1 MTCFSAFIGVHRRL
15 IVFSTMNDLAGIVLF
30 ATLAFPAYSLA
41 QTFPEKPI
49 RLVVPV
55 APGGSLNQY
64 TRFIALKLTDLLGQT
79 VIVDNRPGANGII
92 GADIVAK
99 AAPDGYTLLMGAT
112 PTLAINVT
120 LHAGKMPYNP
130 ERDFAPITMV
140 AKAPSVLAAHPS
152 LPARNLKELIA
163 FAKANPGKL
172 NYASSGTGSGNHLM
186 GEMLK
191 TVAGIDIVHIPY
203 AGGGPGLVA
212 LLAREVELMVTPPP
226 ILIPMAKAGRV
237 RLIAVS
243 SAKRSPAMPEV
254 PTIAESGYP
263 GFESTVWYC
272 VVAPRGTPKAI
283 VTRLHGALTTVLAS
297 PEFRERLLAD
307 GATAE
312 TSTPEELMAWIRSE
326 IPKFAKVI
334 KASGAKAD

>member
-1 MTCFSAFIGVHRRL
+1 MKSDPSARARATRSL
-15 IVFSTMNDLAGIVLF
+15 PAWWCAKTALAALALVLPLPAF
-30 ATLAFPAYSLA
+30 AQAY
-41 QTFPEKPI
+41 PVKPV

-64 TRFIALKLTDLLGQT
+64 TRIIAQRLGESFGQT
-79 VIVDNRPGANGII
+79 VLVDNRPGANGII

-112 PTLAINVT
+112 PTLAINPT
-120 LHAGKMPYNP
+120 LYASKMPYDP
-130 ERDFAPITMV
+130 IRDFTPITMV

-152 LPARNLKELIA
+152 LPFKNLKEMVA
-163 FAKANPGKL
+163 YAKANPGKL

-191 TVAGIDIVHIPY
+191 TAAGIDLVHVPY
-203 AGGGPGLVA
+203 NGGGPGLTA
-212 LLAREVELMVTPPP
+212 LLAREVELIVTPPP
-226 ILIPMAKAGRV
+226 ILIPMSKAGRV

-243 SAKRSPAMPEV
+243 SAKRSPAMPDV
-254 PTIAESGYP
+254 PTVAEAGYP

-272 VVAPRGTPKAI
+272 VVAPRGTPKAV
-283 VTRLHGALTTVLAS
+283 VTKLHGALTGVLAS
-297 PEFRERLLAD
+297 AEFRDRLLAD

-312 TSTPEELMAWIRSE
+312 TSSPEELAAWIRSE

-334 KASGAKAD
+334 QKAAVKVD

>member
-1 MTCFSAFIGVHRRL
+1 MSSARAVGPAC
-15 IVFSTMNDLAGIVLF
+15 STDRQAGWAWSVVAM
-30 ATLAFPAYSLA
+30 ATLAFANVALA
-41 QTFPEKPI
+41 QKYPDKPV

-64 TRFIALKLTDLLGQT
+64 TRLIAQRLTESLGQT
-79 VIVDNRPGANGII
+79 VLVDNRPGANGII

-120 LHAGKMPYNP
+120 LYAGKMPYNP
-130 ERDFAPITMV
+130 ERDFTPITMV

-152 LPARNLKELIA
+152 LAFKNIKELVA
-163 FAKANPGKL
+163 FAKAHPGKL

-191 TVAGIDIVHIPY
+191 TAAGIDLVHVPY
-203 AGGGPGLVA
+203 NGGGPGLVA
-212 LLAREVELMVTPPP
+212 LLAREVELMITPPP

-243 SAKRSPAMPEV
+243 SARRSPAMPEV

-283 VTRLHGALTTVLAS
+283 ITRLHSALTTVLAS
-297 PEFRERLLAD
+297 AEFRERLLAD

-312 TSTPEELMAWIRSE
+312 TSTPEDLMAWIRSE

-334 KASGAKAD
+334 KTSGAKAE